1 MAEQLAAI
9 EALPEQFGGIAAGF
23 RHATIDLARES
34 AKWIRLS
41 ILPTNTFFQGS
52 TLETRLYVTRTNNK
66 LLFGFIRRPGETAV
80 IMDATVN
87 LRFEIAEREFRGMP
101 VSPESVLHTAI
112 VPSFFQAAVPADQVL
127 KAAKVL
133 GSNPAEIFFLQLDAG
148 VLAVVRPDDFQRAL
162 VAWQRSPGDAWVLA
176 VQSAGPGSSAGR
188 VWQIPPF
195 LALSRTVGLWI
206 KRGFDSGEPTP
217 ISLPAQADT
226 TTERAALYLL
236 RQLTAAWI
244 QVVNRIQNRVGEP
257 EEPILDLLHFLPE
270 YQAAGYEA
278 KVLLRLDPNG
288 QLAFKGDRD
297 DLFQLQAALT
307 LDEDDH
313 GVARSKITIGPPDFL
328 SAGPLYEAF
337 LDTLVDTDTALRI
350 ASQLGLPG
358 QEFAIRE
365 FLHSARSSPL
375 DAPLVFRVKH
385 GKRDTDLITLH
396 GTLSGLLQHVVLQA
410 DFTVDLAADPMVR
423 IDSGSLA
430 VLYTDRERGALPQA
444 ERGTELVQYFLR
456 LLTFL
461 RNWHRALT

>member
-1 MAEQLAAI
+1 
-9 EALPEQFGGIAAGF
+9 
-23 RHATIDLARES
+23 
-34 AKWIRLS
+34 
-41 ILPTNTFFQGS
+41 
-52 TLETRLYVTRTNNK
+52 
-66 LLFGFIRRPGETAV
+66 
-80 IMDATVN
+80 MDATVN
-87 LRFEIAEREFRGMP
+87 LRFEIAEREFRGTP

-133 GSNPAEIFFLQLDAG
+133 GSNPEEIFFIQLDAG

-162 VAWQRSPGDAWVLA
+162 VAWQRSPGDAWALA

-206 KRGFDSGEPTP
+206 KRGFDAGEPIP

-226 TTERAALYLL
+226 TTERAAMYLL

-244 QVVNRIQNRVGEP
+244 QVVNGIQNRGGEP
-257 EEPILDLLHFLPE
+257 EEPISDLLHFLPE

-337 LDTLVDTDTALRI
+337 LDTLADTETALRI

-358 QEFAIRE
+358 QEFAIGQ
-365 FLHSARSSPL
+365 FLRSARSSPL
-375 DAPLVFRVKH
+375 DASPGLSRETREARH
-385 GKRDTDLITLH
+385 RPDHPPRDVERIAPTRGPPGGFH
-396 GTLSGLLQHVVLQA
+396 CRSGGR
-410 DFTVDLAADPMVR
+410 PKVR